1 MDIKLFNLDPRLTQ
15 IQIAEALEKILHK
28 DDGPRTHFRVKLDY
42 DARGSGRNTGQG
54 LASTFT

>member
-28 DDGPRTHFRVKLDY
+28 DGTRTHFRVRLDY

-54 LASTFT
+54 LASAST